1 MAEETGTQA
10 TPPAS
15 KTATKKAAVKKAAR
29 KSVTKKAATKK
40 SAAKKTPAKKAPAKK
55 AAAKKATARKVP
67 AKKAV
72 AKKLAIRKTTSK
84 NTTSQARSIPL
95 PSSGSQV
102 ATSLQG
108 QAKETAGRALNTA
121 RELAGVAAGAS
132 TQAYQK
138 GVQGAGK
145 AARKARGVAA
155 QTLEKG
161 KRFLKEHPAE
171 AASLGVAGLGV
182 VAAIVGHKKVAGTTA
197 SLASK
202 AGKAV
207 STAGS
212 SIKKRIP

>member
-10 TPPAS
+10 TTPAS

-40 SAAKKTPAKKAPAKK
+40 SAAKKAPAKK

-171 AASLGVAGLGV
+171 AASLGVAGLGI